1 MANLSKTASKPPS
14 VGKVYIRALLLVF
27 ALFTFHVLMLFDVA
41 ALLLP
46 AQAWLTDRIGPHGI
60 GKLIILGCFCV
71 LFVAHIAEAATWGLF
86 LRWQGLVPS
95 LSDGLY
101 FAGATITTLGYGD
114 VLLPRPWRQIGA
126 LLAIAGVLKFGCST
140 AFLFVVMQGVWA
152 RHL

>member
-1 MANLSKTASKPPS
+1 MTAQVETASNPRH
-14 VGKVYIRALLLVF
+14 VRRVYTLALLLVF
-27 ALFTFHVLMLFDVA
+27 GLFTFHVVLLFDVA

-46 AQAWLTDRIGPHGI
+46 AQAWLADRLGAHGS
-60 GKLIILGCFCV
+60 GKAIILGCFFV
-71 LFVAHIAEAATWGLF
+71 LFLAHVAEAATWGLF
-86 LRWQGLVPS
+86 LRWQGLVPT

-114 VLLPRPWRQIGA
+114 ILLPRPWRQIGA

-140 AFLFVVMQGVWA
+140 AFLFVVMQAVWA

>member
-1 MANLSKTASKPPS
+1 MTAKLEMAPNRRQLHR
-14 VGKVYIRALLLVF
+14 VYTLALLLVF
-27 ALFTFHVLMLFDVA
+27 ALFTFHVVMLLDIA

-46 AQAWLTDRIGPHGI
+46 AQAWLTDRLGVHGA
-60 GKLIILGCFCV
+60 GKVIILGCFCV
-71 LFVAHIAEAATWGLF
+71 LLVAHVAEAATWGLF
-86 LRWQGLVPS
+86 LRWQGLVPT

-140 AFLFVVMQGVWA
+140 AFLFVVMQAAWA
-152 RHL
+152 QHL